1 MHLFGEH
8 RLASLRSLLPAYA
21 CDLMVAFAF
30 FADSRSF
37 LVGWGSDKVVP
48 SGWASHKVVLSR
60 RGSDKGLGMHLE
72 VDALDLFQGDEID
85 QSHACF
91 GTCGKLLELL
101 VGAQQENSVRNDS
114 DCVRKKLS
122 ARNFRQVSCLKVQ
135 SPRVVFV
142 ELPEQHIE
150 ILLSREQTQIDEG
163 LFHLPLIQYP
173 VDSEIHGADQQSSRP
188 VRQLSAH
195 TSTLHDGQGC
205 MSVQLGIV
213 QLGHSAVSGSF
224 ICILTRSCPCRTC

>member
-1 MHLFGEH
+1 LLTVDRSSSDGVLTRLFLPDGLLTKLSFPEGAPTKVLGCTSKSMPSTSSKGMKSIN
-8 RLASLRSLLPAYA
+8 RMLASAR
-21 CDLMVAFAF
+21 VA
-30 FADSRSF
+30 SSSNS
-37 LVGWGSDKVVP
+37 W
-48 SGWASHKVVLSR
+48 SGHSKRTVS
-60 RGSDKGLGMHLE
+60 
-72 VDALDLFQGDEID
+72 
-85 QSHACF
+85 
-91 GTCGKLLELL
+91 GTTRIVSE
-101 VGAQQENSVRNDS
+101 
-114 DCVRKKLS
+114 
-122 ARNFRQVSCLKVQ
+122 RNFRQVSCLKVQ
-135 SPRVVFV
+135 SPRLVFV